1 MTLEQWQKH
10 WNLSLNVVYSAPEA
24 RSFLIVAIN
33 HRFQWSAVDL
43 VTRKDAKITDND
55 LVWLSEVLER
65 LKNHEPIQQILG
77 YTWFCDHK
85 FLVNSAVLIPR
96 PETEELVMH
105 LRQCLKNSSVKSAL
119 DIGTGSGCIA
129 LSLAAVMP
137 QTNWS
142 AWDVS
147 PEALALAQ
155 KNQQKFKQQVH
166 WQLQDVLH
174 SWPDQN
180 FDLIVSNPPYIPE
193 AEMSSLDKNVLE
205 FEPHLALFVPDSDP
219 LKFYRAIATQALI
232 HLNQGGLLYF
242 ECHYQHAQNVAQ
254 LLKDLGFAEVHPMQ
268 DQWGKW
274 RFVSGVKP

>member
-1 MTLEQWQKH
+1 MILEQWQKH
-10 WNLSLNVVYSAPEA
+10 WNLSLNDVYSTHEA
-24 RSFLIVAIN
+24 RSFLIAAIN
-33 HRFQWSAVDL
+33 HRFQWSAIDL

-77 YTWFCDHK
+77 YTWFCDQK
-85 FLVNSAVLIPR
+85 FFVNSAALIPR
-96 PETEELVMH
+96 PETEELVMY
-105 LRQCLKNSSVKSAL
+105 LRQSLKNSSVKNAL

-174 SWPDQN
+174 TWPDQN

-219 LKFYRAIATQALI
+219 LKFYRAIATQALN

-254 LLKDLGFAEVHPMQ
+254 LMKDLGFAKVHPRQ
-268 DQWGKW
+268 DQWDKW

>member
-10 WNLSLNVVYSAPEA
+10 WNLSLNDVYSAPEA
-24 RSFLIVAIN
+24 RSFLIAAIN
-33 HRFQWSAVDL
+33 HRFQWSAIDL
-43 VTRKDAKITDND
+43 VTRKDSEISNQD
-55 LVWLSEVLER
+55 LAWLSGVLER

-105 LRQCLKNSSVKSAL
+105 LRQSLKNSSVKSAL

-137 QTNWS
+137 QTNWC

-155 KNQQKFKQQVH
+155 KNQQNFKQQVH

-193 AEMSSLDKNVLE
+193 TEMSSLDKNVLE

-219 LKFYRAIATQALI
+219 LKFYRAIATQALN

-254 LLKDLGFAEVHPMQ
+254 LLKDLGFAKVHPRQ

-274 RFVSGVKP
+274 RFVSGVRT